1 MISVTEAKQII
12 SDHTIPLGPVYTPL
26 SAAFGLILAE
36 DIFSKADMPSFNQ
49 SAMDGYAFCFADW
62 QQNNSLRLNGQVPAG
77 ETSKP
82 LTLKNEAIRIF
93 TGAAVPDTTDT
104 VVMQEK
110 AFVENGLLHI
120 EDASLKQGSNVR
132 LRGSEIKAGALAL
145 TKGTHL
151 TPAAIGFLASIGIK
165 EVFVYQSPKI
175 KILITGNELR
185 QPGEPLLH
193 GQVYESNSF
202 TLKAALHQMHIGNVT
217 IAFAKDDPAELTS
230 ILLQCINEVDL
241 LLITGGV
248 SVGDYDLVTKALK
261 NCDVT
266 ELFHKIKQKP
276 GKPLYV
282 GKKENKLIFGLPGN
296 PSSVLTC
303 FYEYTI
309 SAIEKMMHMNKSIVE
324 RKKLKL
330 DNTYSKKSG
339 ITHFLKA
346 NCSNNR
352 VSILPA
358 QESYRLSS
366 FATANCLVCLEEDG
380 TEFESGDIVEVHLLP
395 F

>member
-1 MISVTEAKQII
+1 MISVTEAKKII
-12 SDHTIPLGPVYTPL
+12 SDHTILLDPVYTPL

-36 DIFSKADMPSFNQ
+36 DIFSKTDIPSFNQ
-49 SAMDGYAFCFADW
+49 SAMDGYAFCFTDW
-62 QQNNSLRLNGQVPAG
+62 HQNNSLKLNGQIPAG
-77 ETSKP
+77 ETSNP

-110 AFVENGLLHI
+110 TSVENGWLHI
-120 EDASLKQGSNVR
+120 EDASLNQGSNVR
-132 LRGSEIKAGALAL
+132 LRGSEIKAGTIAL
-145 TKGTHL
+145 TKGTLL

-165 EVFVYQSPKI
+165 EVFVYPTPKI

-202 TLKAALHQMHIGNVT
+202 TLKAALHQMHIDSVT
-217 IAFAKDDPAELTS
+217 IAFAKDDPAELTAM
-230 ILLQCINEVDL
+230 LLQCINESDL

-261 NCDVT
+261 NCDVI
-266 ELFHKIKQKP
+266 ELFHKVRQKP

-282 GKKENKLIFGLPGN
+282 GKKGEKLIFGLPGN
-296 PSSVLTC
+296 PSSALTC

-309 SAIEKMMHMNKSIVE
+309 PVIEKMMLTNKSIIE

-339 ITHFLKA
+339 ITHFLKG
-346 NCSNNR
+346 NCSNNS
-352 VSILPA
+352 VSLLSA

>member
-12 SDHTIPLGPVYTPL
+12 TENTIPLEPVSIAL
-26 SAAFGLILAE
+26 SAASGLILAE

-62 QQNNSLRLNGQVPAG
+62 QQNNSLRLNGQIPAG
-77 ETSKP
+77 ETSKII
-82 LTLKNEAIRIF
+82 TKENEAIRIF

-120 EDASLKQGSNVR
+120 QDALLKQGSNVR

-151 TPAAIGFLASIGIK
+151 IPAAIGFLASIGIEK
-165 EVFVYQSPKI
+165 LCVYPIPKI

-185 QPGEPLLH
+185 QPGEALLY
-193 GQVYESNSF
+193 GLVYESNSF
-202 TLKAALHQMHIGNVT
+202 VLQAALHQMHIDNVT

-230 ILLQCINEVDL
+230 ILSQCINESDL

-248 SVGDYDLVTKALK
+248 SAGDYDFVTNALK
-261 NCDVT
+261 NCGVT

-282 GKKENKLIFGLPGN
+282 GKKMNKLIFGLPGN

-309 SAIEKMMHMNKSIVE
+309 PAIEKMMHIEKSSIE

-330 DNTYSKKSG
+330 DNAYSKKSG

-346 NCSNNR
+346 NCSNNS
-352 VSILPA
+352 VALLSA

-380 TEFESGDIVEVHLLP
+380 TVFASGDMVEVHLLP